1 MTLVETLSMTAS
13 PPVHTPAPASTAT
26 TPTLGEVVAR
36 IGAEVAVP
44 LTSALERV
52 VALANSGRIDRPGLL
67 ALRHEIEGARR
78 VGLRGQQIA
87 RLASGAVRQ
96 AVERL
101 DLTQCL
107 RSVLA
112 GLAVHGNGDA
122 ITLPPPPTRAEVLGD
137 ASLLHAV
144 LDAAADWSAG
154 LARANVDWRIDV
166 RPWPVR
172 ARVLCRFAHLPPDHL
187 PPDHLSPTAAPGTV
201 QHLPGL
207 DTLDWLLLTYSAH
220 IAGVVLQRQ
229 DGPTHTLL
237 TLEFL
242 NTVNGTLEGA
252 AAVDLV
258 ASAEGGMRAITG
270 CQLLVLAAR
279 RNTRQRVRE
288 ALQGQ
293 DLLVDYV
300 STVADAAQFCQEGP
314 PQVLLYESDLAGDS
328 LARLLAQLNRSTP
341 GLVSVEVLP
350 GGDECSLRTPGVNEA
365 TQLGLDALRQ
375 MLLPVLVLEL
385 SRAAPH

>member
-1 MTLVETLSMTAS
+1 MTIVESLSMTSNPTA
-13 PPVHTPAPASTAT
+13 HTPASAPMPAA
-26 TPTLGEVVAR
+26 PTLGDVVAR

-52 VALANSGRIDRPGLL
+52 VALANSGRIDRHGLQ
-67 ALRHEIEGARR
+67 ALRQEIDGARR

-112 GLAVHGNGDA
+112 GLAVHGNGAA
-122 ITLPPPPTRAEVLGD
+122 IALPPPPTKAEVLGD

-154 LARANVDWRIDV
+154 LARANVEWRIDV

-187 PPDHLSPTAAPGTV
+187 SAAATSGTAQRV
-201 QHLPGL
+201 SGL

-220 IAGVVLQRQ
+220 IAGVVVLRQ
-229 DGPTHTLL
+229 DSPTHTQL

-279 RNTRQRVRE
+279 RNTRQQVRE

-300 STVADAAQFCQEGP
+300 STVADAAQFCQDGP
-314 PQVLLYESDLAGDS
+314 PQVLLYESGIASDALAH
-328 LARLLAQLNRSTP
+328 LLVQLAQSAP
-341 GLVSVEVLP
+341 GLVTVEVLP
-350 GGDECSLRTPGVNEA
+350 GGDECSLSTPGVNEA

-385 SRAAPH
+385 SRASSSR

>member
-1 MTLVETLSMTAS
+1 MTLVEQRPMTAQ
-13 PPVHTPAPASTAT
+13 PPAQPMAPAPLPAA
-26 TPTLGEVVAR
+26 PTLGDVVAR

-52 VALANSGRIDRPGLL
+52 VALASSGRIDRHGLQ
-67 ALRHEIEGARR
+67 ALRHEIDGARR

-101 DLTQCL
+101 DLTQGL
-107 RSVLA
+107 RSVLS

-122 ITLPPPPTRAEVLGD
+122 IALPPAPAKAEVLGD

-172 ARVLCRFAHLPPDHL
+172 ARVLCRFAHLPADQTPA
-187 PPDHLSPTAAPGTV
+187 TWAAPGGN
-201 QHLPGL
+201 QRLAGL
-207 DTLDWLLLTYSAH
+207 DTLDWLLLTYTAH

-237 TLEFL
+237 TMEFL

-258 ASAEGGMRAITG
+258 ASAEGSARAING

-279 RNTRQRVRE
+279 RHTRQQVRE

-300 STVADAAQFCQEGP
+300 STVADAVQFCQDGAPE
-314 PQVLLYESDLAGDS
+314 VLLYESAFEGDALS
-328 LARLLAQLNRSTP
+328 RLLAQLTRNTP
-341 GLVSVEVLP
+341 GVVAVEVLP
-350 GGDECSLRTPGVNEA
+350 SGDECSLATPGISES
-365 TQLGLDALRQ
+365 TQLGMDALRQ

-385 SRAAPH
+385 SRAAQH

>member
-1 MTLVETLSMTAS
+1 MTIVESLSMTSNPTA
-13 PPVHTPAPASTAT
+13 HTPASAPMPAA
-26 TPTLGEVVAR
+26 PTLGDVVAR

-52 VALANSGRIDRPGLL
+52 VALANSGRIDRHGLQ
-67 ALRHEIEGARR
+67 ALRQEIDGARR

-112 GLAVHGNGDA
+112 GLAVHGNGAA
-122 ITLPPPPTRAEVLGD
+122 IALPPPPTKAEVLGD

-154 LARANVDWRIDV
+154 LARANVEWRIDV

-187 PPDHLSPTAAPGTV
+187 SAAATSGTAQRV
-201 QHLPGL
+201 PGL

-220 IAGVVLQRQ
+220 IAGVVVLRQ
-229 DGPTHTLL
+229 DSPTHTQL

-279 RNTRQRVRE
+279 RNTRQQVRE

-300 STVADAAQFCQEGP
+300 STVADAAQFCQDGP
-314 PQVLLYESDLAGDS
+314 PQVLLYESGIASDALAH
-328 LARLLAQLNRSTP
+328 LLVQLAQSAP
-341 GLVSVEVLP
+341 GLVTVEVLP
-350 GGDECSLRTPGVNEA
+350 GGDECSLSTPGVNEA

-385 SRAAPH
+385 SRASSSR

>member
-1 MTLVETLSMTAS
+1 M
-13 PPVHTPAPASTAT
+13 PAA
-26 TPTLGEVVAR
+26 PTLGDVVAR

-52 VALANSGRIDRPGLL
+52 VALASSGRIDRHGLQ
-67 ALRHEIEGARR
+67 ALRNEIDGARR

-101 DLTQCL
+101 DLTQSL

-112 GLAVHGNGDA
+112 GVAVHGNGEA
-122 ITLPPPPTRAEVLGD
+122 IALPPPPTRAEVLGD

-172 ARVLCRFAHLPPDHL
+172 ARVLCRFGHL
-187 PPDHLSPTAAPGTV
+187 PPDHLSAAPTPAAA
-201 QHLPGL
+201 QRQTGL

-220 IAGVVLQRQ
+220 IAGVVVQRQ

-252 AAVDLV
+252 AAVDMV
-258 ASAEGGMRAITG
+258 ASAEGGARAITG
-270 CQLLVLAAR
+270 SQLLVLASR
-279 RNTRQRVRE
+279 RHTRQCVRD
-288 ALQGQ
+288 ALHGQ

-300 STVADAAQFCQEGP
+300 STVADVAQFCQDGP
-314 PQVLLYESDLAGDS
+314 PQVLLYESAFTGDA
-328 LARLLAQLNRSTP
+328 LDRLLAQLARNAP
-341 GLVSVEVLP
+341 GLVAVEVLP
-350 GGDECSLRTPGVNEA
+350 GGDECSLRTAGVNDR

-385 SRAAPH
+385 SRAAQHH